1 MNTDVQAV
9 IDRIKIQTVMHQPFF
24 GAGATKMRWY
34 ADDTIATACTDGKVI
49 RFNPDFLLSL
59 NKHEQVGLCVHEVMH
74 VYSKHHLRRGNRNP
88 TLWNV
93 AADYFI
99 NQVIV
104 DAIQMEQ
111 LHRGKTGPRAS
122 CMALP
127 DGALIDD
134 RFRGMSTEQIYD
146 VLVEDEETPTLL
158 TAPLTARL
166 VAVRETRKETN
177 QMESNRKN
185 PETRALPRARP
196 NVHRTIRG
204 RDNLMAEPVL
214 TARNKRRLEAK
225 AKRRA
230 ARQ

>member
-1 MNTDVQAV
+1 
-9 IDRIKIQTVMHQPFF
+9 
-24 GAGATKMRWY
+24 MRWY

-146 VLVEDEETPTLL
+146 VLVEDEETPDT
-158 TAPLTARL
+158 PDGPIDGPSGRCPGD
-166 VAVRETRKETN
+166 KEGDQPDGEQPQEPGDTGAA
-177 QMESNRKN
+177 EGEAECPPDN
-185 PETRALPRARP
+185 P
-196 NVHRTIRG
+196 G
-204 RDNLMAEPVL
+204 QD
-214 TARNKRRLEAK
+214 NKRRN
-225 AKRRA
+225 
-230 ARQ
+230 QC